1 MDWWLILD
9 VGFGILDFLLK
20 VSFFLELFEEGP
32 FGGLV
37 IACGCVYGAQVL
49 INALVELR
57 LLAWHRRVWGI
68 KGAKHEADK
77 LLDIGDMRR
86 RPLVWNVVIFLSV
99 LSPTIVVAWPCARAP
114 SMATRACASRA
125 L

>member
-49 INALVELR
+49 INALVELP

-86 RPLVWNVVIFLSV
+86 RPLVWNGS
-99 LSPTIVVAWPCARAP
+99 SSCR
-114 SMATRACASRA
+114 C
-125 L
+125 